1 MVPPFAADNEDEVL
15 AAVFN
20 PATTTS
26 AFNADEGAD
35 EDADD
40 VSAQDDGPHIQDEPD
55 DERTPR
61 EKILD
66 FDAVPSDDDDN
77 APKSSSL
84 NKGSAKRAQIA
95 IPGKKKEKPADL
107 IELLSAI
114 SKEKAARA
122 AARTELA
129 AEVQMKKLDLQQ
141 KTLDLEAKKHEDSH
155 QLQFREMQLRERE
168 MQIREQEMKLRQKEM
183 ETRQIELEAIIMQ
196 KKSSD

>member
-20 PATTTS
+20 STTTTS

-35 EDADD
+35 RNADD

-55 DERTPR
+55 DEKISR

-77 APKSSSL
+77 ASKSSSL
-84 NKGSAKRAQIA
+84 NKGSAKRARIA
-95 IPGKKKEKPADL
+95 VPGKKKEKVAL
-107 IELLSAI
+107 IKLLSAI

-129 AEVQMKKLDLQQ
+129 AEIQIEKLDLQQ
-141 KTLDLEAKKHEDSH
+141 KILDLEAKKHEDSH
-155 QLQFREMQLRERE
+155 QLQFREIQLRERE
-168 MQIREQEMKLRQKEM
+168 MQIRDQEMKPRQKEM
-183 ETRQIELEAIIMQ
+183 ETRQIELEVIMMQ